1 MKKVFKSLLAVILF
15 AVILFPSIRSNAAVA
30 PSVPTGL
37 GLYGQDGPKFGLRWA
52 LDQNI
57 VICGVNNH
65 FGYEVTVTTI
75 KGKKIGVYDKNSI
88 DNGYDSDFQ
97 FKDNKAYMFITNSK
111 MAKQAFKFKVRAY
124 VYDETG
130 AKLFSDYSA
139 EKIIV
144 PRAKVTNLKATSRST
159 GRITWKKIKG
169 AKSYTVYVS
178 SDGGNKYKRQGTTKG
193 TTYTVKGMKLSKVY
207 PVYVVAN
214 GIKVKKKKY
223 NSTKPELKESN
234 TATIK
239 IYLTY

>member
-15 AVILFPSIRSNAAVA
+15 AVILVPSIRSNAAVA
-30 PSVPTGL
+30 PSAPTGL

-124 VYDETG
+124 VYDEVG
-130 AKLFSDYSA
+130 NKVYSAFSA
-139 EKIIV
+139 EKVIV
-144 PRAKVTNLKATSRST
+144 PRANIKSLKATSRST
-159 GRITWKKIKG
+159 GKITWQKIKG

-178 SDGGNKYKRQGTTKG
+178 NNGGNKVQKTGNYKGYKS
-193 TTYTVKGMKLSKVY
+193 YTV
-207 PVYVVAN
+207 
-214 GIKVKKKKY
+214 
-223 NSTKPELKESN
+223 
-234 TATIK
+234 
-239 IYLTY
+239 